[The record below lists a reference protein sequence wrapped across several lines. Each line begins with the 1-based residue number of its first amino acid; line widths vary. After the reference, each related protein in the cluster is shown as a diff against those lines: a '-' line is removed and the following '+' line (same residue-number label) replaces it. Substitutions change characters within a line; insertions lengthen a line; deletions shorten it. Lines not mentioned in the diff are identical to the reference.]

1 MIAPFPKDEVI
12 ECALFT
18 QWTRT
23 ESTAMAL
30 DPETQRL
37 LDAMAAANRPAWR
50 TLSPEAAR
58 EQYLSLRPAA
68 QGPRPDGV
76 NVANRTIQGPG
87 GPIPIRIYRPERA
100 APDTR
105 LPALV
110 YAHGGGWVFGNLESH
125 DVLCA
130 QFAIDAGITVVAVDY
145 RLAPEVRFP
154 GAFDDVVAA
163 LKWVAAHGPAIGI
176 DPQRLAI
183 GGDSAGGNL
192 AAAVSIWARDNK
204 GPKLRLQ
211 LLAYP
216 VTDVQERSD
225 SYREFHEGLGLDGL
239 TMEWFIDHYTPDK
252 ATRAD
257 WRVSPLQASSLAGL
271 PPALVLTAGYDPLR
285 DEGRAYA
292 WRLQKEG
299 TVADLVEF
307 GGMMHGFLS
316 SPMLLHGAR
325 RGAAICAG
333 ALREALVLRG
343 QQ

>member
-1 MIAPFPKDEVI
+1 
-12 ECALFT
+12 
-18 QWTRT
+18 
-23 ESTAMAL
+23 MAL
-30 DPETQRL
+30 DPESRRL
-37 LDAMAAANRPAWR
+37 IEAMAAANRPAWH
-50 TLSPEAAR
+50 TLSPEETR
-58 EQYLSLRPAA
+58 ESYLALRPAA

-76 NVANRTIQGPG
+76 TVTNRTIAGPG
-87 GPIPIRIYRPERA
+87 GALPLRLYRPDRVA
-100 APDTR
+100 SDAR

-110 YAHGGGWVFGNLESH
+110 FAHGGGWVFGNLDSH

-130 QFAIDAGITVVAVDY
+130 QLAIDAGIAVVAIDY
-145 RLAPEVRFP
+145 RLAPEARFP
-154 GAFDDVVAA
+154 AAFDDVVAG
-163 LKWVAAHGPAIGI
+163 LTWVAANGPTVGI
-176 DPQRLAI
+176 DPARLAI

-216 VTDVQERSD
+216 VTDAAARAE
-225 SYREFHEGLGLDGL
+225 SYTLFHEGYGLGGAA
-239 TMEWFIDHYTPDK
+239 MEWFFDHYLPDR
-252 ATRAD
+252 ATRGD
-257 WRVSPLQASSLAGL
+257 WRISPLRAASLAGL
-271 PPALVLTAGYDPLR
+271 PPALVITAGYDPLR

-292 WRLQKEG
+292 WRLQQEG

-343 QQ
+343 Q